1 MSDIKVETEFLKL
14 LKKNHEEG
22 DCKLIYLFFFLHFI
36 YSNKIIN
43 LIINNLFLIDTEFF
57 EFIKT
62 LNPSAIDFE
71 LRSLSLENNLLDLK
85 YFLNAIEFKLKT
97 KKDFELV
104 QAYLNHFLKIYGDII
119 LSNNDD
125 QQLYNHL
132 TSILNEHK
140 KEWKRIEE
148 LLHYNL
154 CVLGFFRK

>member
-1 MSDIKVETEFLKL
+1 MSNIKVETEFLKI

-22 DCKLIYLFFFLHFI
+22 DCKLIFKFFFK
-36 YSNKIIN
+36 KISY
-43 LIINNLFLIDTEFF
+43 INNININIFFISIDIEFF
-57 EFIKT
+57 NFTKT

-71 LRSLSLENNLLDLK
+71 LRSLSLENNLSDLK
-85 YFLNAIEFKLKT
+85 YFLEAIEFKLKT

-119 LSNNDD
+119 MSNRDD
-125 QQLYNHL
+125 EQLYNHL
-132 TSILNEHK
+132 ISILNEHK

-148 LLHYNL
+148 LSHYNL